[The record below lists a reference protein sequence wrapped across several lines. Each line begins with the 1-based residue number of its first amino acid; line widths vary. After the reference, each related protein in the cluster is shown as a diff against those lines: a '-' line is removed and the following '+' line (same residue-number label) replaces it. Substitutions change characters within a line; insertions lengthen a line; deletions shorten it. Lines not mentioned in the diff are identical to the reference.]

1 MLRRI
6 LSIETILFSSRVVV
20 VVICSFRTSRFRV
33 SFDKNENRNGGKG
46 AVIDSPVRSDD
57 NLCTLS
63 LPLSDVTARKRDI
76 VRMRGEKAS
85 TCACVCTVVCVKQ
98 GEQKTISSERRKN
111 SFYLLL
117 ELPPRFPLTP
127 PSPPPSDCPECPICH
142 WLNGS
147 LLYTCFK
154 IDNHI
159 FRLSRG
165 DLCRR
170 TLLPICHIQIEFFI
184 KIQFRRKYFFEN
196 FENVRSYSH
205 WSFVVLSTLR
215 R

>member
-1 MLRRI
+1 MSPLIKMRI
-6 LSIETILFSSRVVV
+6 EM
-20 VVICSFRTSRFRV
+20 
-33 SFDKNENRNGGKG
+33 GGKG

-111 SFYLLL
+111 SFYLRL

-127 PSPPPSDCPECPICH
+127 PPP
-142 WLNGS
+142 
-147 LLYTCFK
+147 
-154 IDNHI
+154 
-159 FRLSRG
+159 FRLSRVSN
-165 DLCRR
+165 
-170 TLLPICHIQIEFFI
+170 LPLAKRFLIVH
-184 KIQFRRKYFFEN
+184 
-196 FENVRSYSH
+196 
-205 WSFVVLSTLR
+205 VLQNR
-215 R
+215 